1 MCGNHILDLI
11 RTVSIRGS
19 PPRVREPPRVFRMKA
34 RIARIT
40 PACAGTT
47 GSGWPCTRSPRDH
60 PRVCGNH
67 SASNSSRSSISGS
80 PPRVREPQPIPH
92 QSGQL
97 PGITPAC
104 AGTTVIGCQHML
116 SPQDHPRVC
125 GNHAVTL
132 NATPS
137 YLGSPPRVR
146 EPLYSSPSASRS
158 LRITPACAGT
168 TRQPDLLYRLDED
181 HPRVCGNHRP
191 EDCQRMGDRGSPP
204 RVREPPEF
212 IVAVRHRA
220 GITPACAGTTRRSS
234 ARIPIPEDH
243 PRVCGNHRL

>member
-80 PPRVREPQPIPH
+80 PPRAREPLLLQFVQILNFGITPACAGTTAHTSSIRTTARDHPRVCGNHCNRVSAYAFTSGSPPRVREPRRHVECNAVI
-92 QSGQL
+92 L
-97 PGITPAC
+97 GITPAC
-104 AGTTVIGCQHML
+104 AGTTVLI
-116 SPQDHPRVC
+116 
-125 GNHAVTL
+125 A
-132 NATPS
+132 
-137 YLGSPPRVR
+137 
-146 EPLYSSPSASRS
+146 
-158 LRITPACAGT
+158 LRIEI
-168 TRQPDLLYRLDED
+168 LED
-181 HPRVCGNHRP
+181 HPRVCGNHTSTRP
-191 EDCQRMGDRGSPP
+191 TISAGRGSPP
-204 RVREPPEF
+204 RVREPP
-212 IVAVRHRA
+212 
-220 GITPACAGTTRRSS
+220 PRRL
-234 ARIPIPEDH
+234 PTY
-243 PRVCGNHRL
+243 G

>member
-1 MCGNHILDLI
+1 M
-11 RTVSIRGS
+11 
-19 PPRVREPPRVFRMKA
+19 REPHLGFNKDCEHQ
-34 RIARIT
+34 RIT

-47 GSGWPCTRSPRDH
+47 ESVPYESSHSQDH

-67 SASNSSRSSISGS
+67 RLRLALYSFASGS